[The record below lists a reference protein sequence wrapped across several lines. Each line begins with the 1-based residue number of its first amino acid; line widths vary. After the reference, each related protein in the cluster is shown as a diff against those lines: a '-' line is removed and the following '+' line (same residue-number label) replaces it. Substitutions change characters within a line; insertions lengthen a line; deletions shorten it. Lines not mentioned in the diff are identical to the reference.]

1 MNMIAKVPHHI
12 YNVFSAIVLMSLLIA
27 APLRAAAPAEADSAH
42 ALVSATTGKVQAV
55 ITEAET
61 YVDDD
66 PERYYT
72 QIQSILDPLIDY
84 RGFARNV
91 MGPYASSQR
100 YRSLDEAGQAK
111 LRAQLDTFTE
121 AMQQSLIRTYGKGLL
136 AFGKARIE
144 VDREEADAAD
154 GRRASVT
161 QLIYA
166 ENPQPYV
173 VMYQMGRDRD
183 DAWKLRN
190 VIIESVNLGEIYRDQ
205 FLSSARD
212 FDGDL
217 DAVIAN
223 WTTVT
228 VDVES

>member
-1 MNMIAKVPHHI
+1 MSMIGRIRCQLAGLVVLFSVAMVPL
-12 YNVFSAIVLMSLLIA
+12 SKAEEAGDA
-27 APLRAAAPAEADSAH
+27 ASAH
-42 ALVSATTGKVQAV
+42 GLVSATTEKVMEVVTAAQSYAD
-55 ITEAET
+55 E
-61 YVDDD
+61 D
-66 PERYYT
+66 PDRYYGE
-72 QIQSILDPLIDY
+72 IQSILDPLIDY

-91 MGPYASSQR
+91 MGPYATSKR
-100 YRSLDEAGQAK
+100 YRSLDEAGQAQ

-121 AMQQSLIRTYGKGLL
+121 AMQQSLIRTYSKGLL
-136 AFGKARIE
+136 AFGQARIE
-144 VDREEADAAD
+144 VDMNEPEDAAAK
-154 GRRASVT
+154 RASVR

-173 VMYQMGRDRD
+173 VMYQMGRDRSNT
-183 DAWKLRN
+183 WKLRN

-205 FLSSARD
+205 FLASARD

-217 DAVIAN
+217 DEVIAN